1 MTLTSITRQ
10 AAGLGEASTPQKI
23 GKYEIL
29 GLVGRGSSGLVYKG
43 FDPFVRREVAVK
55 IALHLQEEP
64 KHLGGVDAPKHSFFT
79 EARAAGMLNHA
90 HIIALYDAGMEGDLC
105 YIVMEYVD
113 GDTLLPWTRKNGP
126 RMKLSSCVEL
136 ITSCAQALAYS
147 HSRGVLHRD
156 IKPSNIM
163 LTSEAVPKIMD
174 FSIAEVMGGGAENAT
189 TAVGSPLYM
198 PPEQVMRQ
206 QLTPAADLYAIGAVA
221 YQLLTG
227 EPPFIST
234 NLPGLFNLIR
244 NQKAPDPREIRPELP
259 EGLCGIIN
267 RLLAKKPDDRY
278 PSGYLLAEDLQREF
292 EHIRRL
298 ENAPMLPR
306 GNRETLRSL
315 PFFQHFTGPELDE
328 VQAVSQLKQI
338 APGKPIL
345 DDDQETAALYVLITG
360 QAILKKN
367 GKPLYVLQ
375 KGDVFADDIDLPVRR
390 RATTLTAASQLV
402 ALKISPH
409 LITRLAAESQLRIY
423 QSFTQSLV
431 QRLGI
436 SRG

>member
-1 MTLTSITRQ
+1 MTVTSISKQ
-10 AAGLGEASTPQKI
+10 AVGIGESSTPQKI

-29 GLVGRGSSGLVYKG
+29 GLVGKGSSGLVYKG

-55 IALHLQEEP
+55 IALHLVEEP
-64 KHLGGVDAPKHSFFT
+64 KHLGGVDAPKHTFFT

-113 GDTLLPWTRKNGP
+113 GDTLLPWTRKSGP

-136 ITSCAQALAYS
+136 LTSCAQALAYS

-227 EPPFIST
+227 EPPFMAT
-234 NLPGLFNLIR
+234 HLPGLFNLIR
-244 NQKAPDPREIRPELP
+244 NQPPPDPREIRPDLP
-259 EGLCGIIN
+259 EGLATIIT

-278 PSGYLLAEDLQREF
+278 PNGYQLAEDLTREY

-298 ENAPMLPR
+298 ENAPVSAR
-306 GNRETLRSL
+306 GNREILRGL
-315 PFFQHFTGPELDE
+315 AFFEKFTGPELDE
-328 VQAVSQLKQI
+328 VQAVSQLKTVP
-338 APGKPIL
+338 PGKPVL
-345 DDDQETAALYVLITG
+345 DDDQELAALYLLISG

-375 KGDVFADDIDLPVRR
+375 KGDCFADDIDLPSKR
-390 RATTLTAASQLV
+390 RATTLTAASQV
-402 ALKISPH
+402 TALKISPH
-409 LITRLAAESQLRIY
+409 LITRLAPESQMRIY
-423 QSFTQSLV
+423 QSFTHSLV